1 MNLTTHCP
9 QCATA
14 FLVSEDQLELAQG
27 WVRCGVCQE
36 VFMAQAHTV
45 APPASSA
52 AAAPVAQN
60 AVQDEP
66 VLQRQET
73 IVADELSAPSGA
85 SVPRAPVKWPAA
97 RPQAAPVAAK
107 TRYRSASFGMLL
119 FLLTALAA
127 QAGLDVYRNL
137 ADAQPTLA
145 MWLQNVCPPTRCAL
159 RQSSALVI
167 DGSSLISAGSINA
180 FHLKAMIG
188 NRSTLTLEAPSL
200 ALTLTDGNDEVLA
213 RKVYTAKEWTAQ
225 ADTLQGS
232 STTPI
237 DLWFQWEDPN
247 ATGRVAG
254 YRLQA
259 FYP

>member
-36 VFMAQAHTV
+36 VFMAQAHTA
-45 APPASSA
+45 APPASA
-52 AAAPVAQN
+52 VAAAPVAQN

-73 IVADELSAPSGA
+73 IAADEPSVPWGA
-85 SVPRAPVKWPAA
+85 SVSRAPVKQPSTQ
-97 RPQAAPVAAK
+97 PKAAPVAAK
-107 TRYRSASFGMLL
+107 TRYRRASLGTLL
-119 FLLTALAA
+119 VLLTALAA

-137 ADAQPTLA
+137 ADVQPTLA
-145 MWLQNVCPPTRCAL
+145 LWLQNICPPTRCAL

-167 DGSSLISAGSINA
+167 EGSSLISAGSNA
-180 FHLKAMIG
+180 FHLKAMIS
-188 NRSTLTLEAPSL
+188 NRSTLTQEAPSL
-200 ALTLTDGNDEVLA
+200 ALTLTDGGDVVLA
-213 RKVYTAKEWTAQ
+213 RKIYTAKEWAAQ
-225 ADTLQGS
+225 AQTLQGS

-237 DLWFQWEDPN
+237 DLWVQWEDPN